1 MRMGGAWTGVGGA
14 WIGIGGAWLRMGGV
28 LHLPSVIGIG
38 VTGGQ
43 SRHVRRGVI
52 EGEAMTFGLDT

>member
-1 MRMGGAWTGVGGA
+1 MGGAWV
-14 WIGIGGAWLRMGGV
+14 RMGGV

-43 SRHVRRGVI
+43 SRHVRGGVT
-52 EGEAMTFGLDT
+52 EGEAMTFRLET